1 MLRDRPTRA
10 AAETERMADFGAF
23 QNVFHLNK
31 PNLDIDISSAKLNI
45 WTSVSQSRAST
56 LPVISEL
63 ILGAPS
69 HEWTF

>member
-1 MLRDRPTRA
+1 
-10 AAETERMADFGAF
+10 MADFGAL

-31 PNLDIDISSAKLNI
+31 PNLDIDISSAKLSI
-45 WTSVSQSRAST
+45 WTSVAQSRPSI

-63 ILGAPS
+63 ILGALS